1 MADSMDR
8 CGETADLKPCRR
20 SCSEHTRRS
29 CAEQSQRS
37 VLTGVLGIA
46 VLALVGALARPP
58 CTSDS
63 SALSTNPEYWELPA
77 DSNLSLAHD
86 HQASAIFPPDS
97 SQHADHSSPLILVA
111 GLSRTGTS
119 SVQQAL
125 SLLNLTVFHT
135 HETMRH
141 HLDFWYYYLD
151 GKISQPDVRA
161 LIDPLGVQAI
171 SDCWFAYLAPEIIR
185 AYPSAK
191 VILGTRDVLSWL
203 RSYNSYIDS
212 SDLYHWGRQLR
223 RLVLSRTSRLLQLGP
238 TLRSAGLVASEGG
251 LDLEKLPILMHVWR
265 RIDKVCPTRIVTR
278 ANFNKPLR
286 IRWCMEPTRQIPCG
300 VAHLNA
306 IMRTF
311 GHWYQATK
319 FWNSTLAQ
327 VTAGEKLST
336 FSGLIQR
343 LQINF

>member
-1 MADSMDR
+1 MDQ
-8 CGETADLKPCRR
+8 CGETADLHPCKR
-20 SCSEHTRRS
+20 SCR
-29 CAEQSQRS
+29 EQSLR
-37 VLTGVLGIA
+37 GVMIGAIGIA
-46 VLALVGALARPP
+46 VLALAAALSRPP
-58 CTSDS
+58 CMSDS
-63 SALSTNPEYWELPA
+63 SALATNAAYWELSA
-77 DSNLSLAHD
+77 DSNLSFIPAYEPTHL
-86 HQASAIFPPDS
+86 PPIS
-97 SQHADHSSPLILVA
+97 PQETDHSSPLILVA

-125 SLLNLTVFHT
+125 ALLNLTVFHT

-161 LIDPLGVQAI
+161 LIEPLGVQAI

-191 VILGTRDVLSWL
+191 VILGTRDAVSWL
-203 RSYNSYIDS
+203 RSYSSYIDS

-223 RLVLSRTSRLLQLGP
+223 RLLLSRTSRFLHLGP
-238 TLRSAGLVASEGG
+238 MLRSAGLLASEGG
-251 LDLEKLPILMHVWR
+251 FDLEKLPILMHVWR
-265 RIDKVCPTRIVTR
+265 RIDKVRLTRIVAT
-278 ANFNKPLR
+278 A
-286 IRWCMEPTRQIPCG
+286 IRDCCVRWFMVPTRQIPYG

-311 GHWYQATK
+311 DLWYRMTR
-319 FWNSTLAQ
+319 FWSSTSAQ

-336 FSGLIQR
+336 FSGLIEL
-343 LQINF
+343 LQISLSCNPFLV